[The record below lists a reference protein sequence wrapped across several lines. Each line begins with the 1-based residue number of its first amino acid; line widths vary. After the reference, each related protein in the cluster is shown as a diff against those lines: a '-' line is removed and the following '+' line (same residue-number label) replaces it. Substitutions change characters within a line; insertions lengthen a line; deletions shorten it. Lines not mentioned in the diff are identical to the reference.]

1 MHQVKLFIKSSV
13 PFFSSASLGASRGQT
28 NIATGAPGLQRVDKR
43 QGQHLKTA
51 EKHLQLYPKIV
62 GFGQCFAQLFKPLI
76 PLLPVQLQETFQK
89 RCDTGNTFIPHG
101 DTFMPHGDKA
111 FWYPDCWYWQN
122 NSEPGHYSSRKP
134 NEGCA
139 ALALAAT
146 PLLMSLIGSLKAKN
160 KTQTAQ
166 ARKAG
171 SGHHFWPPSWHKQG
185 KEGPNLCCLIKRS
198 HHTNWLCSCKCCVYT
213 ETSPIPLA
221 GAGADTIKSHI

>member
-1 MHQVKLFIKSSV
+1 MHQVELFIKSSV
-13 PFFSSASLGASRGQT
+13 PFFSSASLGASHGQT

-111 FWYPDCWYWQN
+111 FWYPDC
-122 NSEPGHYSSRKP
+122 
-134 NEGCA
+134 
-139 ALALAAT
+139 
-146 PLLMSLIGSLKAKN
+146 
-160 KTQTAQ
+160 
-166 ARKAG
+166 
-171 SGHHFWPPSWHKQG
+171 
-185 KEGPNLCCLIKRS
+185 
-198 HHTNWLCSCKCCVYT
+198 
-213 ETSPIPLA
+213 
-221 GAGADTIKSHI
+221 